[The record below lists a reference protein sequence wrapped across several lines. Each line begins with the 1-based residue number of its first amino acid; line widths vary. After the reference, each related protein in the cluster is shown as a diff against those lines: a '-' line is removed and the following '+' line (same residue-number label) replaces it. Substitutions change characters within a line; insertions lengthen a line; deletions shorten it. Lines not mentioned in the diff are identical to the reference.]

1 MIAITQL
8 NKEQWYAVSP
18 RQDREWAK
26 NWGIYALYAE
36 DGLHQLAVDGE
47 PVSFHATYFAKGKKA
62 DGWGKYANFYLAY
75 TLPAYRRNGYAT
87 LLYNHVMQE
96 ALMAGMFRVK
106 SLVQSDLGYY
116 LHRGLGHKFW
126 GVEKQGHLVVDEP
139 LITRNWPE
147 GIPKKARAAL
157 DPHVLGRDE
166 LYAILLKPPFNMV
179 GNIADVV

>member
-62 DGWGKYANFYLAY
+62 DGWGKYANFYRDKASSS
-75 TLPAYRRNGYAT
+75 
-87 LLYNHVMQE
+87 
-96 ALMAGMFRVK
+96 ALNVSTSR
-106 SLVQSDLGYY
+106 SLVGSSSSSRLA
-116 LHRGLGHKFW
+116 
-126 GVEKQGHLVVDEP
+126 
-139 LITRNWPE
+139 PE
-147 GIPKKARAAL
+147 RSILAR
-157 DPHVLGRDE
+157 
-166 LYAILLKPPFNMV
+166 
-179 GNIADVV
+179 